1 VATDWLVV
9 STLEIFFFFSFKPV
23 NLELEKNIGLC

>member
-9 STLEIFFFFSFKPV
+9 STLEIFFFSFKPV